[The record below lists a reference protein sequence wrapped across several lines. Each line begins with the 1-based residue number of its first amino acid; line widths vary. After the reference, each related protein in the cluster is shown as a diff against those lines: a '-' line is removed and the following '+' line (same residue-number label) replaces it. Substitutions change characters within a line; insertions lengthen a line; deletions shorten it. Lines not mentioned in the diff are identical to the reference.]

1 MIKVD
6 IVSPVFNE
14 ELGISEFLVRVEKI
28 SLSMKSNAD
37 IRILL
42 VDDGST
48 DKTWEII
55 NAIKLS
61 IPLHLV
67 KLSRNFGHQAAVW
80 AGLESCRADA
90 FVIVMDSDLQDPPEA
105 IREII
110 QTILTISVDV
120 ILMRRKTRDDS
131 YWKKFFA
138 RTFYLLQSH
147 LTNGKIEMNV
157 GDFFCLSPRA
167 RLALLNHKES
177 VKYIRGLVTQI
188 GFNQLILDFD
198 RAKRSHGV
206 THYSIK
212 QMFTLAVSGITGFT
226 VGPLIFVVYG
236 ALFGSLV
243 TFCMVLYILY
253 LKLFSGVLLQPGWA
267 FLSITL
273 LSLSTLILLSLAII
287 SLYLARVTQELKAR
301 PIYIKSREIDS
312 SETEY
317 DNRGL

>member
-212 QMFTLAVSGITGFT
+212 QMFTLAISGITGFT
-226 VGPLIFVVYG
+226 VVPLIFVVYG
-236 ALFGSLV
+236 ALFASLV
-243 TFCMVLYILY
+243 TFCMVFYILY

-301 PIYIKSREIDS
+301 PIYIKSKEFDT
-312 SETEY
+312 SEAEY

>member
-28 SLSMKSNAD
+28 SLSLKSNAD

-120 ILMRRKTRDDS
+120 ILMRRKSRDDS

-147 LTNGKIEMNV
+147 LTNGKI
-157 GDFFCLSPRA
+157 
-167 RLALLNHKES
+167 
-177 VKYIRGLVTQI
+177 
-188 GFNQLILDFD
+188 
-198 RAKRSHGV
+198 
-206 THYSIK
+206 
-212 QMFTLAVSGITGFT
+212 
-226 VGPLIFVVYG
+226 
-236 ALFGSLV
+236 
-243 TFCMVLYILY
+243 
-253 LKLFSGVLLQPGWA
+253 
-267 FLSITL
+267 
-273 LSLSTLILLSLAII
+273 
-287 SLYLARVTQELKAR
+287 
-301 PIYIKSREIDS
+301 
-312 SETEY
+312 
-317 DNRGL
+317 